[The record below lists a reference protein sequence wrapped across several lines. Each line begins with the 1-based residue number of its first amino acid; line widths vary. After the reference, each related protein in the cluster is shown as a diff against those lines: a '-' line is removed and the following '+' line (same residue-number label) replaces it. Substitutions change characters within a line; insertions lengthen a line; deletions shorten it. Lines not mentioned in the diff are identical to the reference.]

1 MSENLPGQY
10 FDEKRQP
17 LSRTEWIAD
26 RLLATFVAMSKPI
39 PAPAVLSC
47 MVEDVCPLRDEQILR
62 GLSRLR
68 KEREWVTVKAIIELA
83 GAAEEDGRPGVE
95 TAWAMCPKTEEVSVV
110 WTVEMAEA
118 FGLCRQLLRDGD
130 EIAARMVFKENY
142 PAMVSAARAA
152 NVPVQWTPS
161 LGWDQAD
168 RVRALS
174 EAIEKKRISSQHAF
188 ALLGPE
194 RQEELLAALPAPQR
208 QQLTGD
214 VSANPVQLSGFQE
227 IIRLL
232 AGSDAL
238 PKLPSAPVYKQT
250 DEERAQHAKRVR
262 EQAARVKSGKRE
274 VA

>member
-1 MSENLPGQY
+1 
-10 FDEKRQP
+10 
-17 LSRTEWIAD
+17 
-26 RLLATFVAMSKPI
+26 
-39 PAPAVLSC
+39 
-47 MVEDVCPLRDEQILR
+47 MVEDVCSLHDEQILR

-118 FGLCRQLLRDGD
+118 FGLCRDLLRSGD

-142 PAMVSAARAA
+142 PSLVNAARAA
-152 NVPVQWTPS
+152 NVAPQWTAS
-161 LGWDQAD
+161 LGWDPSD

-174 EAIEKKRISSQHAF
+174 EAVIKKQLTARYAYD
-188 ALLGPE
+188 LLG
-194 RQEELLAALPAPQR
+194 QAGQDELLAMLPAPQR
-208 QQLTGD
+208 KMLTGEIT
-214 VSANPVQLSGFQE
+214 SNPVQLSGFDKL
-227 IIRLL
+227 IRTL
-232 AGSDAL
+232 AENGEL
-238 PKLPSAPVYKQT
+238 PKLPSPPAYTQS

-262 EQAARVKSGKRE
+262 EQAARLRNGK